1 MQTERENQIEVGT
14 ALATLGLGL
23 SGEELTALTKQGF
36 VCAEYRGHGRTRYKL
51 RFRIGTKQHVRY
63 LGTAPEFV
71 DQVRTEL
78 GQLQQC
84 ALQHRELK
92 RLVRMAKHK
101 LRTAK
106 HLLEPL
112 LHNAG
117 FAFHG
122 LSIRKPRSGV
132 RP

>member
-1 MQTERENQIEVGT
+1 MQTEREDPIEVGP
-14 ALATLGLGL
+14 ALATLGL
-23 SGEELTALTKQGF
+23 SGEELAALTKQGF
-36 VCAEYRGHGRTRYKL
+36 VCAEYRGHGRMRYKL
-51 RFRIGTKQHVRY
+51 RFRIGAKQHVRY

-71 DQVRTEL
+71 DQARTEL
-78 GQLQQC
+78 GQLQQR

-106 HLLEPL
+106 HQLEPL

-117 FAFHG
+117 FVFHG
-122 LSIRKPRSGV
+122 LSVRKPRSGV

>member
-1 MQTERENQIEVGT
+1 MQTEREDPTEVGA
-14 ALATLGLGL
+14 ALAALGL

-36 VCAEYRGHGRTRYKL
+36 VCAEHRGHGRTRYKL
-51 RFRIGTKQHVRY
+51 RFRIGRKQHVRY

-78 GQLQQC
+78 WQLQQC

-92 RLVRMAKHK
+92 RMVRMAKHK

-106 HLLEPL
+106 HQLEPL
-112 LHNAG
+112 LQNAG

-122 LSIRKPRSGV
+122 LSVRKPRSGV